1 MQINPLM
8 PRSRNSLLI
17 RLKSFSDQLS
27 KGTIILDFHEKSF
40 PILHV
45 NNDFLQLTGYNND
58 ALFGQSITMFNG
70 QKTNLDT
77 CSDLLHSLKEGVSN
91 SFTLL
96 HYSKDGSAFWN
107 HIMVHP
113 IRDQFNA
120 IQYLLLTCEDHTTQA
135 LNKMLSKLEHE
146 VYAEIDN
153 GDNLQS
159 ILTLISEKIENY
171 YIRNVYCTI
180 HLIENHNKIKS
191 IGSHSLPLHII
202 QQLEIP
208 KISPTICSNTQQVHL
223 NKLVLSNNV
232 KKQFQ
237 EHQLNIVKTSWTKS
251 ILTPQQQI
259 FGVLTLLHE
268 ENTELK
274 QDDLD
279 YLNRLTLLIQLAVN
293 YAEQKLELR
302 RLAFY
307 DMDTNLPNIPY
318 FQKTLKQ
325 WIDNG
330 YEGIITLIHPS
341 EFNNLVDLYG
351 RKAGDDLLRQ
361 MVERLQQS
369 STSGEE
375 FIARFSNSIII
386 AKKGSFQHLAVNQ
399 SRIQLLTTD
408 PYQYNGKR
416 NYITV
421 KIGISHFHNTSVVED
436 CIHQADIALTKA
448 RSLNGTNIAFFEED
462 SNKKLAEEME
472 TFNQLVYGIQ
482 NDEFT
487 VHLQPKI
494 NIDTLEI
501 EGFEALSRWTSHVL
515 GEVSPAIFI
524 PIAEKSGKI
533 REIDCLNF
541 KTILSWLQKR
551 IDEGKKIYPI
561 AINISPD
568 YFYGVDF
575 LSEIESTFQQFDVP
589 AKYIRFEVTESIE
602 LVDFTK
608 AKEILQKLKKIGI
621 ESSIDDFGVGF
632 SSLSYLPHLPFS
644 EIKIDR
650 SFINSMRDPGVY
662 AVVQTIIQLAQNIY
676 MRAIAE
682 GIETKEQLMMLQA
695 MGCPAGQG
703 YYFYKPMPLQK
714 IDQLLDLQEVY

>member
-1 MQINPLM
+1 MQINPMM
-8 PRSRNSLLI
+8 PLSQDDLLI
-17 RLKSFSDQLS
+17 WLKSFSDQLS
-27 KGTIILDFHEKSF
+27 KGTIILDFHEKSL

-45 NNDFLQLTGYNND
+45 NNDFFQLTGYRND
-58 ALFGQSITMFNG
+58 ALIGQNITVFNG

-77 CSDLLHSLKEGVSN
+77 YNELLYSLTKGVSN
-91 SFTLL
+91 NFTIL
-96 HYSKDGSAFWN
+96 HYEENGSAFWN
-107 HIMVHP
+107 HIIVHP
-113 IRDQFNA
+113 IRDQQDT

-180 HLIENHNKIKS
+180 HLIENQNEIKS
-191 IGSHSLPLHII
+191 VGSHSLPLHII

-208 KISPTICSNTQQVHL
+208 RISPTICSDTQPVYI
-223 NKLVLSNNV
+223 NELVLPENV
-232 KKQFQ
+232 TKQFQ
-237 EHQLNIVKTSWTKS
+237 EHRLNLVNTSWTKP
-251 ILTPQQQI
+251 ILTPQYQI

-268 ENTELK
+268 DNTELK

-307 DMDTNLPNIPY
+307 DNDTNLPNMQY
-318 FQKTLKQ
+318 FQTMLKQ
-325 WIDNG
+325 WIDTGN
-330 YEGIITLIHPS
+330 EGIIALLHPS
-341 EFNNLVDLYG
+341 EFNNFVDLYG
-351 RKAGDDLLRQ
+351 RKAGDKLLHQ
-361 MVERLQQS
+361 MVERLQQNP
-369 STSGEE
+369 TPDEE

-386 AKKGSFQHLAVNQ
+386 AKKVSLQQLDAYQ
-399 SRIQLLTTD
+399 SRIQTLTID
-408 PYQYNGKR
+408 PYTHNGKR
-416 NYITV
+416 NYITL
-421 KIGISHFHNTSVVED
+421 KTGISYFHNTSVVED

-448 RSLNGTNIAFFEED
+448 RSINGTNVAFFEED

-482 NDEFT
+482 NGEFT

-501 EGFEALSRWTSHVL
+501 EGFEALSRWNSHVL
-515 GEVSPAIFI
+515 GNVSPAIFI

-533 REIDCLNF
+533 KEIDSLNF
-541 KTILSWLQKR
+541 KIVLAWLQKR
-551 IDEGKKIYPI
+551 IIEGKRIYPI

-568 YFYGVDF
+568 YFYDVHF
-575 LSEIESTFQQFDVP
+575 LSEVEHIFQQFDVP

-602 LVDFTK
+602 LGDFTK
-608 AKEILQKLKKIGI
+608 AKEILQQLKKIGI

-650 SFINSMRDPGVY
+650 SFINSMKDPGVY

-682 GIETKEQLMMLQA
+682 GIETKEQLIMLKA

-703 YYFYKPMPLQK
+703 YYFYKPMPLEK
-714 IDQLLDLQEVY
+714 IDQLPELQTIY

>member
-1 MQINPLM
+1 MQTNPLM
-8 PRSRNSLLI
+8 PLSRNRLLI
-17 RLKSFSDQLS
+17 WLKSFSDQLS
-27 KGTIILDFHEKSF
+27 KGTVILDFHEKSL

-45 NNDFLQLTGYNND
+45 NNDFLQLTSYSKD
-58 ALFGQSITMFNG
+58 ALIGQNITIFNG
-70 QKTNLDT
+70 QKTNLNTYDELT
-77 CSDLLHSLKEGVSN
+77 KALKKGASN

-107 HIMVHP
+107 HMTIHP
-113 IRDQFNA
+113 IRDQHDA
-120 IQYLLLTCEDHTTQA
+120 VQYLLLTCEDHTTQA

-146 VYAEIDN
+146 VYEEINN

-180 HLIENHNKIKS
+180 HLIENQNKIKS
-191 IGSHSLPLHII
+191 VGSHSLPLHIV

-208 KISPTICSNTQQVHL
+208 EISPNIYSNNQAVYF
-223 NKLVLSNNV
+223 KELVLTEYIAN
-232 KKQFQ
+232 QFQ
-237 EHQLNIVKTSWTKS
+237 KHQLNSVKTLWTKP

-259 FGVLTLLHE
+259 FGILTLLHE
-268 ENTELK
+268 ENVELK
-274 QDDLD
+274 EDDLN
-279 YLNRLTLLIQLAVN
+279 YLNRLALLIQLAVN
-293 YAEQKLELR
+293 YAEQKLKLQ

-307 DMDTNLPNIPY
+307 DIDTNIPNIPY

-325 WIDNG
+325 WIDEG
-330 YEGIITLIHPS
+330 YEGFIALIHPS

-361 MVERLQQS
+361 MAERLQE
-369 STSGEE
+369 STTPGEE

-386 AKKGSFQHLAVNQ
+386 AKKIPSQHLDTYQ
-399 SRIQLLTTD
+399 SRIKQLTKES
-408 PYQYNGKR
+408 YSINGKH

-421 KIGISHFHNTSVVED
+421 KIGISYFDQTSLVED

-448 RSLNGTNIAFFEED
+448 RSINGTNVAHFEED

-472 TFNQLVYGIQ
+472 TFNQLVYSIQ
-482 NDEFT
+482 NEEFT

-494 NIDTLEI
+494 NIHTLKI
-501 EGFEALSRWTSHVL
+501 EGFEALSRWNSHVL
-515 GEVSPAIFI
+515 GNVSPAIFI

-533 REIDCLNF
+533 KEIDSLNF
-541 KTILSWLQKR
+541 KIILSWLQNR
-551 IDEGKKIYPI
+551 MIQGKIVYPI

-568 YFYGVDF
+568 YFYDVDF
-575 LSEIESTFQQFDVP
+575 LTEVEHTYRQFDVP

-608 AKEILQKLKKIGI
+608 AKEILQQLKKIGI
-621 ESSIDDFGVGF
+621 ECSIDDFGVGF
-632 SSLSYLPHLPFS
+632 SSLSYLSHLPFS

-650 SFINSMRDPGVY
+650 SFINSMKDPGVY
-662 AVVQTIIQLAQNIY
+662 AVVQTIIQLAPNIY

-703 YYFYKPMPLQK
+703 YYFYKPMPLEK
-714 IDQLLDLQEVY
+714 IDQLLDLQAAY